1 MPKPVRSPTP
11 LRCSTESTLTELTY
25 AEAIREALREEMRR
39 DERVVLLGEDIAA
52 YGGAFAVTSGLID
65 EFGPDRV
72 RDTPISEAAITG
84 CAIGAALTGLRPVL
98 EIQFMD
104 FITLCMEQ
112 LVLQAAKIRYMFG
125 GTARVPMVV
134 RTPGG
139 SGTGA
144 AAQHSQSLEAWFAH
158 VPGLKVVAPST
169 PADAKGLLL
178 SSIRDDNPV
187 IFVEHKL
194 LYRTRG
200 AVAAEDGVVPLGV
213 AEVKRPG
220 SDVTIIATSAMVPR
234 ALAAADHLAREGISV
249 EVIDPRTLRP
259 LDGETLGASARK
271 TGRVIIVYEGTKTL
285 GIGAEIAARLA
296 ESDAFFHLDAPIIRL
311 GGQECPLPYNRT
323 LERAAV
329 PQQEDIVAAARDIMG
344 HRG

>member
-1 MPKPVRSPTP
+1 
-11 LRCSTESTLTELTY
+11 
-25 AEAIREALREEMRR
+25 MRR
-39 DERVVLLGEDIAA
+39 DERVVLLGEDIGG
-52 YGGAFAVTSGLID
+52 YGGAFAVTDRLLA
-65 EFGPDRV
+65 EFGPERV

-125 GTARVPMVV
+125 GKARVPMVL

-144 AAQHSQSLEAWFAH
+144 AAQHSESLEAWFAH

-178 SSIRDDNPV
+178 ASIRDDNPV

-200 AVAAEDGVVPLGV
+200 EVPEEPEAIPLGV

-220 SDVTIIATSAMVPR
+220 TDATVIATSAMVPR
-234 ALAAADHLAREGISV
+234 ALSAAERLVQEGISV
-249 EVIDPRTLRP
+249 EVVDPRSLRP
-259 LDGETLGASARK
+259 LDATTLVASARK
-271 TGRVIIVYEGTKTL
+271 TGRVVVVYEGVKTL
-285 GIGAEIAARLA
+285 GIGAEIAALIA
-296 ESDAFFHLDAPIIRL
+296 ESEAFFHLDAPILRL
-311 GGQECPLPYNRT
+311 GGQDCPLPYNRR

-329 PQQEDIVAAARDIMG
+329 PQEDDIVAGVRQVLAA
-344 HRG
+344 

>member
-1 MPKPVRSPTP
+1 VSR
-11 LRCSTESTLTELTY
+11 ELSY
-25 AEAIREALREEMRR
+25 AEAIREALRQEMQA
-39 DERVVLLGEDIAA
+39 DERVVLLGEDVGV
-52 YGGAFAVTSGLID
+52 YGGAFGVTDQLLQ
-65 EFGPDRV
+65 EFGPERV
-72 RDTPISEAAITG
+72 RDTPISEAAMTG

-104 FITLCMEQ
+104 FVTLCMEQ

-125 GTARVPMVV
+125 GKAQVPMVL

-144 AAQHSQSLEAWFAH
+144 AAQHSESLEAWFVH
-158 VPGLKVVAPST
+158 VPGLKVVVPST
-169 PADAKGLLL
+169 PADAKGLLIA
-178 SSIRDDNPV
+178 SIRDNNPV

-200 AVAAEDGVVPLGV
+200 EVPLDPEPIPLGV

-220 SDVTIIATSAMVPR
+220 DDVTVIATSVMVPR
-234 ALAAADHLAREGISV
+234 ALAAAVRLAQEGINV

-259 LDGETLGASARK
+259 LDENTLMASARK
-271 TGRVIIVYEGTKTL
+271 TGRVVIVYEGVKTL
-285 GIGAEIAARLA
+285 GIGAEIAARIA
-296 ESDAFFHLDAPIIRL
+296 ESEAFFHLQAPILRL
-311 GGQECPLPYNRT
+311 GGQDCPIPYNRG

-329 PQQEDIVAAARDIMG
+329 PQEEDIVAGIRYVLAA
-344 HRG
+344 

>member
-1 MPKPVRSPTP
+1 MSRDLSF
-11 LRCSTESTLTELTY
+11 
-25 AEAIREALREEMRR
+25 AEALREALTQEMAH
-39 DERVVLLGEDIAA
+39 DERVILLGEDIGI
-52 YGGAFAVTSGLID
+52 YGGAFGVTDGLLQQ
-65 EFGPDRV
+65 FGPDRV

-104 FITLCMEQ
+104 FMTLCMEQ

-125 GTARVPMVV
+125 GKAQIPLVL

-144 AAQHSQSLEAWFAH
+144 AAQHSESLEAWFAH

-178 SSIRDDNPV
+178 ASMRDPNPI

-200 AVAAEDGVVPLGV
+200 EVPEAPSSIPLGM
-213 AEVKRPG
+213 AEVKRAG
-220 SDVTIIATSAMVPR
+220 TDATVIATSIMVPR
-234 ALAAADHLAREGISV
+234 ALAAAERLAADGISV
-249 EVIDPRTLRP
+249 EVVDPRTLRP
-259 LDGETLGASARK
+259 LDTETLVASVRK
-271 TGRVIIVYEGTKTL
+271 TGRVLIVYEAVKTL

-296 ESDAFFHLDAPIIRL
+296 EGEAFYYLQAPVRRL
-311 GGQECPLPYNRT
+311 GGQECPVPYNRT

-329 PQQEDIVAAARDIMG
+329 PQEDDIVAGVRLLLRA
-344 HRG
+344 

>member
-1 MPKPVRSPTP
+1 MTRQIS
-11 LRCSTESTLTELTY
+11 Y
-25 AEAIREALREEMRR
+25 AEAIREGLREAMRA
-39 DERVVLLGEDIAA
+39 DERVVLLGEDIGV
-52 YGGAFAVTSGLID
+52 YGGAFGVTDGLLN
-65 EFGPDRV
+65 EFGDRRV

-84 CAIGAALTGLRPVL
+84 CAIGGAITGLRPVV

-125 GTARVPMVV
+125 GTAAVPMVL

-144 AAQHSQSLEAWFAH
+144 AAQHSESLEAWFAH

-169 PADAKGLLL
+169 PADAKGLLV
-178 SSIRDDNPV
+178 SAIRDDNPV

-194 LYRTRG
+194 LYRTKG
-200 AVAAEDGVVPLGV
+200 PVPEAPYAVPLG
-213 AEVKRPG
+213 AADIKREG
-220 SDVTIIATSAMVPR
+220 RDVTIIATGVMVPR
-234 ALAAADHLAREGISV
+234 ALAAAAKAADEGISA

-259 LDGETLGASARK
+259 LDTEMLLASARK
-271 TGRVIIVYEGTKTL
+271 TGRVVIVYEAVKTL
-285 GIGAEIAARLA
+285 GIGAEIAARIA
-296 ESDAFFHLDAPIIRL
+296 ESDAFSHLQAPIVRL
-311 GGQECPLPYNRT
+311 GGAECPVPYNRA

-329 PQQEDIVAAARDIMG
+329 PQEEDIVAAVRRVMG
-344 HRG
+344 R

>member
-1 MPKPVRSPTP
+1 MSR
-11 LRCSTESTLTELTY
+11 ELTY
-25 AEAIREALREEMRR
+25 AEAIREALRQEMRR
-39 DERVVLLGEDIAA
+39 DERVVLLGEDIGG
-52 YGGAFAVTSGLID
+52 YGGAFAVTDRLLA
-65 EFGPDRV
+65 EFGPERV

-125 GTARVPMVV
+125 GKARVPMVL

-144 AAQHSQSLEAWFAH
+144 AAQHSESLEAWFAH

-178 SSIRDDNPV
+178 ASIRDDNPV

-200 AVAAEDGVVPLGV
+200 EVPEEPEAIPLGV

-220 SDVTIIATSAMVPR
+220 TDATVIATSAMVPR
-234 ALAAADHLAREGISV
+234 ALSAAERLVQEGISV
-249 EVIDPRTLRP
+249 EVVDPRSLRP
-259 LDGETLGASARK
+259 LDATTLVASAHK
-271 TGRVIIVYEGTKTL
+271 TGRVVVVYEGVKTL
-285 GIGAEIAARLA
+285 GIGAEIAALIA
-296 ESDAFFHLDAPIIRL
+296 ESEAFFHLDAPILRL
-311 GGQECPLPYNRT
+311 GGQDCPLPYNRR

-329 PQQEDIVAAARDIMG
+329 PQEDDIVAGVRQVLAA
-344 HRG
+344 

>member
-1 MPKPVRSPTP
+1 MSR
-11 LRCSTESTLTELTY
+11 ELTY
-25 AEAIREALREEMRR
+25 AEALREALRQEMTR
-39 DERVVLLGEDIAA
+39 DERVVLLGEDIGV
-52 YGGAFAVTSGLID
+52 YGGAFGVTDHLLQ
-65 EFGPDRV
+65 EFGANRV
-72 RDTPISEAAITG
+72 RDTPISEAGITG

-125 GTARVPMVV
+125 GKAQVPMVL

-144 AAQHSQSLEAWFAH
+144 AAQHSESLEAWFAH

-178 SSIRDDNPV
+178 SSIRDNNPV

-200 AVAAEDGVVPLGV
+200 EVPEDSEAIPLGL
-213 AEVKRPG
+213 ADVKRPG
-220 SDVTIIATSAMVPR
+220 TDVTVIATSVMVSR
-234 ALAAADHLAREGISV
+234 ALGAAERLSQEGISV
-249 EVIDPRTLRP
+249 EVVDPRSLRP
-259 LDGETLGASARK
+259 LDGKTLVTSARK
-271 TGRVIIVYEGTKTL
+271 TGRVVVVYEGVKTL
-285 GIGAEIAARLA
+285 GIGAEIAALVA
-296 ESDAFFHLDAPIIRL
+296 ESEAFFHLQAPILRL
-311 GGQECPLPYNRT
+311 GGQDCPLPYNRG

-329 PQQEDIVAAARDIMG
+329 PQEDDIVAGVRQVLAA
-344 HRG
+344 

>member
-1 MPKPVRSPTP
+1 M
-11 LRCSTESTLTELTY
+11 TY
-25 AEAIREALREEMRR
+25 AEAVRDALRAEMRR
-39 DERVVLLGEDIAA
+39 DERVVLLGEDIGV
-52 YGGAFAVTSGLID
+52 YGGAFAVTSGLFE

-84 CAIGAALTGLRPVL
+84 CAIGAALTGLRPVV

-125 GTARVPMVV
+125 GTARVPMVL

-139 SGTGA
+139 SGTGG
-144 AAQHSQSLEAWFAH
+144 AAQHSESLEAWFAH

-169 PADAKGLLL
+169 PADARGLLL
-178 SSIRDDNPV
+178 ASVRDDNPV

-200 AVAAEDGVVPLGV
+200 EVAEDSSEIPLGV
-213 AEVKRPG
+213 ADIKRSG
-220 SDVTIIATSAMVPR
+220 TDVTVIATSAMVLR
-234 ALAAADHLAREGISV
+234 ALAAAERVAQEGISI

-259 LDGETLGASARK
+259 LDTETLVASARK
-271 TGRVIIVYEGTKTL
+271 TGRVVIVYEGVKTL

-296 ESDAFFHLDAPIIRL
+296 ESDAFFHLDAPIVRL
-311 GGQECPLPYNRT
+311 GGHECPLPYNRT

-329 PQQEDIVAAARDIMG
+329 PQEDDIAAAVRRVMAA
-344 HRG
+344 